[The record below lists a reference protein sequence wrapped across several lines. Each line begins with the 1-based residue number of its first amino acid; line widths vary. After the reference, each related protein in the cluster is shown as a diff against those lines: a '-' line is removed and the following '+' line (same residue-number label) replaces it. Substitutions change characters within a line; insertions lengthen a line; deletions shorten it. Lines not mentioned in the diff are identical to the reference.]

1 MKLSTRTGL
10 VSRKRL
16 EIMPN
21 QKRRK
26 DVRNI
31 AIVAHVDHGKTTL
44 VDTLLKYTG
53 AYKFEE
59 GETAIMDS
67 NPLEKERGITIF
79 SKIASFN
86 YKGVQCNIVDTP
98 GHADFGSEVERIL
111 EMVDGVLLLVDAV
124 DGPMP
129 QTKFVLKK
137 SLELHLKPILVINKI
152 DRPNSRPD
160 KVADMTFDLFCDLNA
175 SDEQLDFP
183 IVYASGRDGHATL
196 DLDEPSDNIKPLLDT
211 ILHRVLPPLA
221 NPDLPFQML
230 VTMIDHNSYFGRIA
244 IGRIFHGTVRVDDQV
259 ALVKRDGE
267 ISTGKVTKI
276 MKYKGLTPVDVTEA
290 MAGDIIMITG
300 IEGVSVGETL
310 SSAESPKALPAVKI
324 DEPTISMNFS
334 HNTSPLAGKDGGV
347 FLSSRHIREYLEH
360 EAMVNVGIK
369 VEEVDNGERF
379 KVSGRGE
386 LHLEVLIETMRRK
399 GYELEVSRPQVIL
412 KKMGDQILEPAEVV
426 VIEVGSEYQG
436 AVMQA
441 LGERKAQMNDLQTT
455 SFNSV
460 RMEFNITSRA
470 LIGFRSELLIMTRG
484 SGIMCQNF
492 LEWRL
497 FNGDMPSR
505 RKGVLI
511 SNSSGKIVAFALAA
525 LQERGEIFVK
535 PGDVV
540 YEGMI
545 IGLCNRSNDI
555 VVNPQKEKKH
565 SNVRSVLSDTAIN
578 LISPRQINLE
588 FALVFIDDDELV
600 EITPLNIRIRKA
612 VTKETDRTRIDR
624 QSRFD
629 ARQE

>member
-1 MKLSTRTGL
+1 
-10 VSRKRL
+10 
-16 EIMPN
+16 MPN

-26 DVRNI
+26 NVRNI

-44 VDTLLKYTG
+44 VDALLKYTG
-53 AYKFEE
+53 AHKFEE
-59 GETAIMDS
+59 GETTIMDS

-79 SKIASFN
+79 SKNASFS

-160 KVADMTFDLFCDLNA
+160 EVADMTFDLFCDLNA

-183 IVYASGRDGHATL
+183 IVYASGRDGYATL
-196 DLDEPSDNIKPLLDT
+196 DLDERNDNIKPLLDT
-211 ILHRVLPPLA
+211 ILHRVLPPIA

-244 IGRIFHGTVRVDDQV
+244 IGRIFYGTVRINDPVV
-259 ALVKRDGE
+259 LIRRDG
-267 ISTGKVTKI
+267 TTLAAKVTKI
-276 MKYKGLTPVDVTEA
+276 MKYKGLTPVDVAEA

-300 IEGVSVGETL
+300 IEGVSIGETL
-310 SSAESPKALPAVKI
+310 ASVDNPKALPAVKI

-347 FLSSRHIREYLEH
+347 FLTSRHIRQYLEH

-369 VEEVDNGERF
+369 VEEIDKGERF

-386 LHLEVLIETMRRK
+386 LHLEVLIEMMRRK

-412 KKMGDQILEPAEVV
+412 KKMGGQILEPVEVV
-426 VIEVGSEYQG
+426 VIEVDNEYRG
-436 AVMQA
+436 AIIQA
-441 LGERKAQMNDLQTT
+441 LGERKAQMKDLKVTA
-455 SFNSV
+455 SNSV

-470 LIGFRSELLIMTRG
+470 LIGFRSELLLMTRG

-492 LEWRL
+492 LECQPYK
-497 FNGDMPSR
+497 GDMPSR
-505 RKGVLI
+505 RKGVLV
-511 SNSSGKIVAFALAA
+511 SNSDGKVVSFALAN

-535 PGDVV
+535 PGDAV

-545 IGLCNRSNDI
+545 IGLCSRGSDI
-555 VVNPQKEKKH
+555 VVNPQKAKKH
-565 SNVRSVLSDTAIN
+565 SNVRSVLSDTVIN
-578 LISPRQINLE
+578 LIPPRNITLE
-588 FALVFIDDDELV
+588 FALVFINDDELV

-612 VTKETDRTRIDR
+612 ALKETDRTRIDR
-624 QSRFD
+624 QPKSG
-629 ARQE
+629 

>member
-1 MKLSTRTGL
+1 
-10 VSRKRL
+10 
-16 EIMPN
+16 MPN

-44 VDTLLKYTG
+44 VDALLKYTG

-59 GETAIMDS
+59 GETTIMDS

-79 SKIASFN
+79 SKNASFN
-86 YKGVQCNIVDTP
+86 YKGVQCNVVDTP

-137 SLELHLKPILVINKI
+137 SLELHLKPILVINKM
-152 DRPNSRPD
+152 DRPNCRPD

-211 ILHRVLPPLA
+211 ILHRVLPPVA

-230 VTMIDHNSYFGRIA
+230 VTMIDHNFYFGRIA

-259 ALVKRDGE
+259 ALVKRDGK
-267 ISTGKVTKI
+267 ISTAKVTKI
-276 MKYKGLTPVDVTEA
+276 MKYKGLTPVDVAEA
-290 MAGDIIMITG
+290 MAGDIVMITG
-300 IEGVSVGETL
+300 IEDASVGETITT
-310 SSAESPKALPAVKI
+310 ADNPKALPAVKI

-334 HNTSPLAGKDGGV
+334 HNTSPLAGKDGGA
-347 FLSSRHIREYLEH
+347 FLTSRHVREYLEH

-369 VEEVDNGERF
+369 VEEVENGERF

-412 KKMGDQILEPAEVV
+412 KKIGEQILEPIEVV
-426 VIEVGSEYQG
+426 VIEVSSEYQG

-441 LGERKAQMNDLQTT
+441 LGERKAQMNDLQVT
-455 SFNSV
+455 SLNNV
-460 RMEFNITSRA
+460 RMEFNITSKA
-470 LIGFRSELLIMTRG
+470 LIGFRSELLLMTRG

-511 SNSSGKIVAFALAA
+511 SNGNGKAVAVALAN

-535 PGDVV
+535 PGDMI

-545 IGLCNRSNDI
+545 IGLCSRGNDI
-555 VVNPQKEKKH
+555 VVNPQKAKKH

-612 VTKETDRTRIDR
+612 VTKEIDRTRTGR

-629 ARQE
+629 VQQG

>member
-1 MKLSTRTGL
+1 
-10 VSRKRL
+10 
-16 EIMPN
+16 MPK

-26 DVRNI
+26 DLRNI

-44 VDTLLKYTG
+44 VDALLRYTG

-59 GETAIMDS
+59 GEVTIMDS
-67 NPLEKERGITIF
+67 TPLEKERGITIF
-79 SKIASFN
+79 SKNASFN
-86 YKGVQCNIVDTP
+86 YKGVQYNIVDTP

-160 KVADMTFDLFCDLNA
+160 EVATMVFDLFCELNA
-175 SDEQLDFP
+175 TDEQLDFP

-196 DLDEPSDNIKPLLDT
+196 DLDEPSDDIKPLLNT
-211 ILHRVLPPLA
+211 ILHRVLPPVA

-230 VTMIDHNSYFGRIA
+230 ITMIDHNSYFGRIA
-244 IGRIFHGTVRVDDQV
+244 IGRIFHGVINVNDPV
-259 ALVKRDGE
+259 ALVKRDGA
-267 ISTGKVTKI
+267 ITTAKVTKI
-276 MKYKGLTPVDVTEA
+276 MKYKGLVPVDADQA

-300 IEGVSVGETL
+300 IEGASIGETL
-310 SSAESPKALPAVKI
+310 AGIDNPKALPAVKI

-347 FLSSRHIREYLEH
+347 FLTSRHIREYLEH

-369 VEEVDNGERF
+369 VEEVDKGERF

-386 LHLEVLIETMRRK
+386 LHLEILIETMRRK

-412 KKMGDQILEPAEVV
+412 RKIGEQTLEPVEVV
-426 VIEVGSEYQG
+426 IIEVDSEYQG

-441 LGERKAQMNDLQTT
+441 LGERKALIKDIKTT
-455 SFNSV
+455 ASNGV

-470 LIGFRSELLIMTRG
+470 LIGFRSELLLMTRG
-484 SGIMCQNF
+484 SGIMCQNI
-492 LEWRL
+492 LEYQIYKGGIPL
-497 FNGDMPSR
+497 R
-505 RKGVLI
+505 RKGVLV
-511 SNSSGKIVAFALAA
+511 SNSSGKAVSFALSN

-535 PGDVV
+535 PGDIV

-545 IGLCNRSNDI
+545 VGMSSRGGDI
-555 VVNPQKEKKH
+555 VVNPQKEKKL
-565 SNVRSVLSDTAIN
+565 SNMRSVLSDAAIN
-578 LISPRQINLE
+578 LIPPRNITLE
-588 FALVFIDDDELV
+588 FSLTFINDDELV
-600 EITPLNIRIRKA
+600 EITPTSIRIRKA
-612 VTKETDRTRIDR
+612 VLKDIDRVRIDR
-624 QSRFD
+624 QIKFDSR
-629 ARQE
+629 